1 MDRHIVLFANSKHGA
16 TTSKLISS
24 AHPVVLFR
32 AWRLVAWTSCLCH
45 MRSTLSKVDRLCGVW
60 DGPRPVLWPCL
71 VHENLRLW
79 CFYGFVSCWNG
90 VTRHT
95 VASQTCRAVHL
106 KTCNIPCSF
115 PNMFVL
121 GVRELVFGASM
132 RWLVRLRCEKG
143 EDMVVSGS
151 TAVVQYPRCLHRNHE
166 LIRKPASCGQLK
178 GRGAMPAMGHV
189 PNSCSSSKLVLRS
202 WMLPSLASPVRRRWR
217 PNAGDRSISLLGF
230 RARRCS
236 FSGTVAEP
244 CAWEARCSLD
254 SLRRTVGSGF
264 HLFNNKSDGTR
275 FLNENVMHFVG
286 LCVLL
291 PMLVEFRPLRTV
303 LLLSLI
309 MAFVSWNC
317 YATVTD
323 VSQMLW
329 LSLGVPITEP
339 RRAVRTGRILACLAG
354 TSSI

>member
-1 MDRHIVLFANSKHGA
+1 MFDSKHVCPWSQRARVRRVNALGW
-16 TTSKLISS
+16 LDY
-24 AHPVVLFR
+24 VVRKVRTWLCPGLPR
-32 AWRLVAWTSCLCH
+32 SC
-45 MRSTLSKVDRLCGVW
+45 ST
-60 DGPRPVLWPCL
+60 
-71 VHENLRLW
+71 
-79 CFYGFVSCWNG
+79 
-90 VTRHT
+90 
-95 VASQTCRAVHL
+95 RAVC
-106 KTCNIPCSF
+106 TEIMNQ
-115 PNMFVL
+115 
-121 GVRELVFGASM
+121 
-132 RWLVRLRCEKG
+132 
-143 EDMVVSGS
+143 SG
-151 TAVVQYPRCLHRNHE
+151 
-166 LIRKPASCGQLK
+166 IPASCGQLK

-275 FLNENVMHFVG
+275 PLNEHVMHFVG

-291 PMLVEFRPLRTV
+291 PMLVGFRPLRTV

-339 RRAVRTGRILACLAG
+339 RRAVRTGRVLACLAG
-354 TSSI
+354 TSSIQVITRQQLGVVTFVVFSVSRK

>member
-1 MDRHIVLFANSKHGA
+1 M
-16 TTSKLISS
+16 
-24 AHPVVLFR
+24 
-32 AWRLVAWTSCLCH
+32 
-45 MRSTLSKVDRLCGVW
+45 
-60 DGPRPVLWPCL
+60 
-71 VHENLRLW
+71 
-79 CFYGFVSCWNG
+79 
-90 VTRHT
+90 TRHT
-95 VASQTCRAVHL
+95 VVSQTCRAVHL
-106 KTCNIPCSF
+106 QTCNIPCSI

-121 GVRELVFGASM
+121 GVRGFVFDASM
-132 RWLVRLRCEKG
+132 RWLVRLRCVKG

-151 TAVVQYPRCLHRNHE
+151 TAVVQHPRCLHRNHE
-166 LIRKPASCGQLK
+166 PIGDTCKLWTGEGS
-178 GRGAMPAMGHV
+178 

-230 RARRCS
+230 RAQRCS

-275 FLNENVMHFVG
+275 PLNEHVMHFVG

-291 PMLVEFRPLRTV
+291 PMLVGFRPLRTV

-309 MAFVSWNC
+309 MAFVNWNC

-339 RRAVRTGRILACLAG
+339 RRAVRTGRVLACLAG
-354 TSSI
+354 TSPIQVITRQQLGVVTFVVFSVSRK